1 MSYTKR
7 GINISKVEVLN
18 ISKNGIW
25 IFVQEKEYFLP
36 YDNYPWFKNSRID
49 EIFDVELLHER
60 HLFWKKLDIDLE
72 IKSLEYP
79 EKYPLTYK

>member
-1 MSYTKR
+1 M
-7 GINISKVEVLN
+7 NISKVEVLN

-36 YDNYPWFKNSRID
+36 YDNYPWFKNSKID

-72 IKSLEYP
+72 IESLEYP